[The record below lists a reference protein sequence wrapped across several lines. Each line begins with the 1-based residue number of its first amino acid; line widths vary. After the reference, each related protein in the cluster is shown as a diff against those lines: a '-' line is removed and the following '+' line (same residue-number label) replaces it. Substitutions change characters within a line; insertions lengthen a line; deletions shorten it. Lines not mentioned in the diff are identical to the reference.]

1 MNKLLQFSTLTD
13 EPKLSH
19 NQKMPKRYDLSAWA
33 SSSAD
38 KDIDHN
44 RLKIQLLMLP
54 DMIKTDFAGEVS
66 VKKVTNV
73 RTIANAMGKSDI
85 Y

>member
-1 MNKLLQFSTLTD
+1 
-13 EPKLSH
+13 
-19 NQKMPKRYDLSAWA
+19 
-33 SSSAD
+33 
-38 KDIDHN
+38 
-44 RLKIQLLMLP
+44 MLP